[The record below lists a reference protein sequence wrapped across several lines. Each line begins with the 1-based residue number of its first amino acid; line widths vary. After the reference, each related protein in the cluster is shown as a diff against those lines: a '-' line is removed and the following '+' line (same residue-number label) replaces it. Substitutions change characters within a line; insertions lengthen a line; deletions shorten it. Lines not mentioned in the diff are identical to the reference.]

1 MKNKTIYGAAINLVG
16 VWGPLRMKWNENC
29 KEFYDK
35 TGNFS
40 ISKIGLNI
48 KKECDVIEFA
58 SKNKKEVETWVNG
71 IKCAFKRLSEFA
83 FQGKEIKNA

>member
-16 VWGPLRMKWNENC
+16 VWGPLKMRWNENC

-48 KKECDVIEFA
+48 KEDVIEF
-58 SKNKKEVETWVNG
+58 SSINKKEVKIWVNG
-71 IKCAFKRLSEFA
+71 IKCAFKRLSEFT